1 MARITTEHGKGYE
14 YVLNAPMGNLNA
26 FASVLSAAM
35 DIHKRRG
42 ITCEHTLR
50 CYKEKIEICKFS
62 DFKKN
67 RKFRLYRKEDIA
79 FIRKGISFFPLPFLL
94 IAFFVWVSIVAEV
107 IWLVPLLLL
116 LLPFCFGRC
125 LVIKPKKGRRIK
137 MGYSV
142 FSDKELIER
151 IMANY

>member
-26 FASVLSAAM
+26 FASLLSVAM

-62 DFKKN
+62 DLKKN
-67 RKFRLYRKEDIA
+67 RKFRLYLKEDIA
-79 FIRKGISFFPLPFLL
+79 YIRKGIMFYPLPFLL
-94 IAFFVWVSIVAEV
+94 AAFFLWVCIVAEI
-107 IWLVPLLLL
+107 IWIAPAFLLFI
-116 LLPFCFGRC
+116 PFSFGRC
-125 LVIKPKKGRRIK
+125 LVIKPKNGRRIK

-142 FSDKELIER
+142 FSDKELIKR
-151 IMANY
+151 IMANF